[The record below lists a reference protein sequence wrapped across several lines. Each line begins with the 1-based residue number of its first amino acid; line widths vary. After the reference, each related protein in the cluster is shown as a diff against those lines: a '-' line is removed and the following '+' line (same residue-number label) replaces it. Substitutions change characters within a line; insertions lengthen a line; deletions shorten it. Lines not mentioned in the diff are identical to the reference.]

1 MDLQGIPND
10 MPMVFSGV
18 GCIII
23 GPILQGLY
31 SLLARYRWSFGPI
44 ARIAAAFL
52 FCGFS
57 MAYAAGVQQLIYD
70 SSPCF
75 DHPLVCE
82 ESQDGTIP
90 NHISV
95 WVQVP
100 VYFILAVAEIFG
112 FVTASEY
119 VYSNAPK
126 DMKTVVQAFTQLT
139 ACAGSALG
147 MALSPVSRDPY
158 LVTMY
163 GSLAGAMILNAA
175 LFWLIF
181 RRHDRAVSVVAPIS
195 SSSSSNSN
203 LGEGHEG

>member
-31 SLLARYRWSFGPI
+31 TFLARHKWSFGPI
-44 ARIAAAFL
+44 ARITAAFL

-70 SSPCF
+70 SPPCF
-75 DHPLVCE
+75 DQPLVCE
-82 ESQDGTIP
+82 ASQNGSMP
-90 NHISV
+90 NRVSV

-163 GSLAGAMILNAA
+163 ASLAGVMIINAG
-175 LFWLIF
+175 LFWLVF
-181 RRHDRAVSVVAPIS
+181 RRHDRTDPVVVPEPTTS
-195 SSSSSNSN
+195 LSDSDNVTN
-203 LGEGHEG
+203 P